1 MRYWIVPSNSNRYRL
16 NDFLKDHKQVDWKAG
31 RFKYAVD
38 DIIFIY
44 STKPDQKLTHV
55 MRVVA
60 TNISFKDS
68 IPDEDYW
75 NDRSE
80 YKVSVAED
88 TFCRFE
94 LIEEIISNELTL
106 DNLVGHGLTKAPQS
120 AQNLKAETVDYISG
134 IIGKRFI

>member
-88 TFCRFE
+88 NFCRFE
-94 LIEEIISNELTL
+94 LIEEIESDQLTL
-106 DNLVGHGLTKAPQS
+106 DNLVEHGLKKAPQS
-120 AQNLKAETVDYISG
+120 AQTLKAETLKYIFETL
-134 IIGKRFI
+134 GKEYR

>member
-88 TFCRFE
+88 NFCRFE
-94 LIEEIISNELTL
+94 LIE
-106 DNLVGHGLTKAPQS
+106 
-120 AQNLKAETVDYISG
+120 
-134 IIGKRFI
+134 